1 MTETERNNPLH
12 FNMNVIAKKEIY
24 NNNTVLVY
32 FYEQGATKKEKRM
45 KPQHVLTELFRTLE
59 RPPTME
65 EAYEDVEVVYDKIIE
80 CASYAWEHN
89 ESEVDEAIETKRL
102 ELQND

>member
-1 MTETERNNPLH
+1 LTGTERNNPLH

-24 NNNTVLVY
+24 NNNSVLVY

-45 KPQHVLTELFRTLE
+45 KPQHVLTELAITLE

-65 EAYEDVEVVYDKIIE
+65 EAFEDVDVVYDKIIE
-80 CASYAWEHN
+80 CVSYTWGHD
-89 ESEVDEAIETKRL
+89 ESEVDQAVEAKRW